1 MVFRLQIMEDV
12 GLGGSFYEQVG
23 GFFVGFGLLPRGSV
37 GLQQKNM
44 HNKQGIRHE

>member
-1 MVFRLQIMEDV
+1 MVFRMQIMEDV

-37 GLQQKNM
+37 GLQQKTCTT
-44 HNKQGIRHE
+44 NKG